1 MKKTIQV
8 IYRHRLMNSIT
19 GLRPILFLLYN
30 HCYNDLK
37 MKLQEME
44 ISICFV
50 SVYQLYLWNF
60 HVIIG

>member
-8 IYRHRLMNSIT
+8 IYRHSLMNSIT
-19 GLRPILFLLYN
+19 WLHPILFLLYN
-30 HCYNDLK
+30 HRYNDLK